1 MLNKLLSYEG
11 QNQIQENNN
20 NLTSAITII
29 FLKKV
34 YLKWRQELVSEMCV
48 CTCACVSNNLH

>member
-11 QNQIQENNN
+11 QNQIQQSNN
-20 NLTSAITII
+20 NLASAIRII
-29 FLKKV
+29 FLQKV

-48 CTCACVSNNLH
+48 YMCMCV